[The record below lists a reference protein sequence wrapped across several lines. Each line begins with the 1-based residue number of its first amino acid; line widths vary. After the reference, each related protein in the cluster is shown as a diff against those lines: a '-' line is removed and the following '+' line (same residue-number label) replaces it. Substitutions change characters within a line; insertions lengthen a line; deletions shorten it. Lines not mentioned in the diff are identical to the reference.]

1 MKFLFL
7 PPPLLDFYC
16 QPFFV
21 QFFNFLVNCGK
32 NYVFL
37 FYQLG
42 KKYAFSSLFSFPFNH
57 FCSPIWPY
65 FCHIFGG
72 KTEKIYTP
80 AILQYLAVILLGTRV
95 GLEAIKHLLPS
106 KSIIMSTIHMSESGI
121 TSSGTEAVVVEEVEG
136 MTRLYKSNPIRFC
149 LRPRWRIALFLIL
162 EFAKVYRL
170 LMISHTTCCN
180 FDSQTFILLK
190 VFLVSM
196 TILFSMTAPSFHL
209 TLPSFSIV

>member
-1 MKFLFL
+1 MHF
-7 PPPLLDFYC
+7 
-16 QPFFV
+16 
-21 QFFNFLVNCGK
+21 
-32 NYVFL
+32 
-37 FYQLG
+37 G
-42 KKYAFSSLFSFPFNH
+42 KKNTFSSLFSFPFNP
-57 FCSPIWPY
+57 FCSPTCY
-65 FCHIFGG
+65 LAIFLPTPRRGVG
-72 KTEKIYTP
+72 QTEKIYTP
-80 AILQYLAVILLGTRV
+80 AILQYLAVILLGTVV

-106 KSIIMSTIHMSESGI
+106 KSIIISTIHMSESGI

-162 EFAKVYRL
+162 GFAKVYRL